1 VATVRLAGNTLVQ
14 VGRSSQIRDSLLT
27 RFRERT
33 TSVLALILVM
43 ALAGGVVLTSM
54 GLAPARRMEA
64 TLRSI
69 VLTGRIDA
77 RVDVRGGGDVL
88 GDLGVLVN
96 LMLDRIERLVSGMR
110 GALDNVAHDLRTPLT
125 RVRNVTEDAL
135 AASDPEAM
143 RDGLVR
149 VVEETDRLDAT
160 LTTLMDISGAET
172 GTLPLNRTSIP
183 LAAVVGEATAL
194 YDDAAEVKGV
204 GLVVAEIDPGI
215 VLAADRVRLRQV
227 VANLVDNAVKYTP
240 PGGRVEVRGVQ
251 EGTRVAISVA
261 DTGVGIAEADL
272 PRVWDRLFR
281 ADSSRAERGFG
292 LGLSLVKAIVE
303 SHGGTVAVASTPG
316 QGSIFTITL
325 PVSPRNLTP
334 M

>member
-1 VATVRLAGNTLVQ
+1 M
-14 VGRSSQIRDSLLT
+14 SHS
-27 RFRERT
+27 F
-33 TSVLALILVM
+33 
-43 ALAGGVVLTSM
+43 
-54 GLAPARRMEA
+54 
-64 TLRSI
+64 
-69 VLTGRIDA
+69 A

-96 LMLDRIERLVSGMR
+96 LRLDRIERLVSGMR